1 LLRPGLA
8 ACAALEIILALIGTA
23 DKPPS
28 TLVSFIA
35 FAVQAK
41 ACLPDGLLI
50 WGGACKPVSLQ

>member
-1 LLRPGLA
+1 M
-8 ACAALEIILALIGTA
+8 ALIGTA

-50 WGGACKPVSLQ
+50 WGGAYKPVSLQ

>member
-1 LLRPGLA
+1 MV
-8 ACAALEIILALIGTA
+8 LALIGTA

-28 TLVSFIA
+28 ALVSFIT

-50 WGGACKPVSLQ
+50 RGSAYQPVSLQ

>member
-1 LLRPGLA
+1 MV
-8 ACAALEIILALIGTA
+8 LALVGTA

-28 TLVSFIA
+28 ALVSFIT

-50 WGGACKPVSLQ
+50 SGGAYKPVSLQ